1 MSPLI
6 AYATEAAPAATAAAA
21 QEGGIFHFLFETYT
35 GLAVLVGACLVLSLL
50 LAFVL
55 ERRTRKVFKDR
66 GPAAPGSSFF
76 DDDDEESEEK

>member
-35 GLAVLVGACLVLSLL
+35 GLAVLVVACLVLSLL
-50 LAFVL
+50 LAFIL

-66 GPAAPGSSFF
+66 GPAASRSSFF
-76 DDDDEESEEK
+76 DDDEEENPQE